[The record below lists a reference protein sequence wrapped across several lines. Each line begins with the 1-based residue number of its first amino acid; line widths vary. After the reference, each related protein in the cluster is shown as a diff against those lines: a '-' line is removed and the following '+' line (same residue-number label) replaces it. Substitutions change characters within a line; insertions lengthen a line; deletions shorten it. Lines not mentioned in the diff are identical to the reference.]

1 MQWHWALIH
10 MIVQTKLSILF
21 HCLDMIFCVFI
32 FRAPQR
38 GVRTAG
44 GMSQGVPKQINGTSN
59 HSAMTTCLADIL
71 ERKLIKD
78 SHSCLRLNTVT
89 SSKQRWFKMS
99 FLFLITFIKEILH
112 HSLTSFD
119 HLLA

>member
-78 SHSCLRLNTVT
+78 SHSCLRLNK
-89 SSKQRWFKMS
+89 SPAANRDGSKC
-99 FLFLITFIKEILH
+99 LFY
-112 HSLTSFD
+112 S
-119 HLLA
+119 